1 MNILFY
7 FLNLKNLPTADAI
20 VYCCLV
26 GYCHANNKK
35 IQIFIM
41 GIKKLNRNI
50 AIRKFLLKIS
60 YLFQL

>member
-35 IQIFIM
+35 NSNLYY
-41 GIKKLNRNI
+41 GNKKIK
-50 AIRKFLLKIS
+50 
-60 YLFQL
+60 